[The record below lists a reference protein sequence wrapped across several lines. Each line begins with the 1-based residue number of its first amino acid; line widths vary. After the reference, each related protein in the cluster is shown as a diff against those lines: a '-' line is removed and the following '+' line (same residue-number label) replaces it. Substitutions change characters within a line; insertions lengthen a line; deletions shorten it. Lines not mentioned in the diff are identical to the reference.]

1 MEFQMT
7 QTATETLSDQIQRLQ
22 RSILEKEA
30 QLQRL
35 AQMAQVQVLDE
46 QINVAKQRMESLNQE
61 ILQTQN
67 ELIDKL
73 AGLR

>member
-1 MEFQMT
+1 MT